1 MKRDNIII
9 GSRGSKLA
17 IIYAEKVKS
26 EISKFYSGKIEIRKI
41 ITSGDQNQNERLSSM
56 GGKGMFSTDIEK
68 ELLENKIDIA
78 VHALKDMPS
87 ADTNGLT
94 TNCFLKRNSPNE
106 ILISKNLKFNDLKQ
120 GSVIGTSSFR
130 REYQLRNVR
139 ADLVYKLIR
148 GNVDTRI
155 KKLENNNEYDAII
168 LSKAGID
175 SLNLQNK
182 ITDEFDVAKLV
193 PCAGQ
198 GIIAIQ
204 CNENNQDI
212 LRLIE
217 KINDKQTRIIAN
229 TEREVLKIL
238 EGDCDTAI
246 GVFAIIKNNKI
257 ELTAELFSV
266 DGKSRFFIKEDDD
279 IENHMILAKK
289 IAGDLKIKSKG
300 SYKG

>member
-9 GSRGSKLA
+9 GSRVSKLA

-41 ITSGDQNQNERLSSM
+41 ITTGDQNQNERLSSM

-87 ADTNGLT
+87 IDTKGLI

-155 KKLENNNEYDAII
+155 KKLENNEYDAII

-204 CNENNQDI
+204 CNENNPDI

-246 GVFAIIKNNKI
+246 GVFATIKNNKI